1 MTSTGATAL
10 VDGIDVDAV
19 AAAVRGCPA
28 VDDLDSGPLGGAA
41 TYLPGRRVP
50 GIRIGSDRIEVHV
63 RSVWDQPVGTVA
75 GQIRQALASLAGGRV
90 IDVLLTDIAL
100 PEGAEPLPAA
110 AEPAGVTAVPADGTV
125 ESWTRPS
132 APVAPSDASSSAPT
146 IPTAAEIRPNS

>member
-1 MTSTGATAL
+1 MTGPAEPSL

-28 VDDLDSGPLGGAA
+28 VDDLDSGLLGGAA

-50 GIRIGSDRIEVHV
+50 GLRIGPDRVEVHV
-63 RSVWDQPVGTVA
+63 RGVWNQPVSLVA
-75 GQIRQALASLAGGRV
+75 SQIRQALASLAADRV
-90 IDVLLTDIAL
+90 VDVVLADIA
-100 PEGAEPLPAA
+100 EPGPARPDTGMTTA
-110 AEPAGVTAVPADGTV
+110 PATGTV

-132 APVAPSDASSSAPT
+132 ASDGLSGASSSAPT